1 MLSALAFLAERFA
14 AAGDAPAMIWHD
26 RPYSYGWMV
35 EALEGWRARLAD
47 AGVADGDVVVLT
59 ADFSPHST
67 AALLALWERRCIVVP
82 MSPAVAGQRAE
93 LLATAEADSDFT
105 LTSDDTAELTRL
117 ARGGPHHP
125 LYRQLRAA
133 GSPGLVLFS
142 SGSSGKAKGIVHDAS
157 RLLEKFKTPRQAKRM
172 IAFLS
177 FDHIGGINTLLHV
190 LANGGTVVTVANRQ
204 PATVCAA
211 IERHGVRILPTSPT
225 FLNLLLLSGALDVF
239 PLAGLETI
247 TYGTEVMPEATLT
260 RLHARLPHVKLQQTY
275 GMSEV
280 GILRAKSES
289 SESLWVR
296 IGGEGV
302 ETRIRDGMLEIRSQS
317 AMIGYLNA
325 PSPFTDDGWLMTG
338 DVVDERDGFLRIHGR
353 HSEQIN
359 VGGEKVFPA
368 EIEDVLLQM
377 DGVIDAAVHGEPH
390 AILGHIVVATV
401 QLAGDETVPAFRK
414 RMVPFCRARM
424 QAFKVPQKVI
434 VSKLPLA
441 GDRWKKRRGPADG
454 IDGSARSS
462 AGER

>member
-1 MLSALAFLAERFA
+1 MLSALDFLVERFA
-14 AAGDAPAMIWHD
+14 AAADAPAMIWHD
-26 RPYSYGWMV
+26 RACSYAWLL
-35 EALEGWRARLAD
+35 EALAGWRRRLA
-47 AGVADGDVVVLT
+47 AAALVAGDVVVLT

-67 AALLALWERRCIVVP
+67 AALLALWERGCIVVP
-82 MSPAVAGQRAE
+82 ISVAVAGQRAE
-93 LLATAEADSDFT
+93 LLATAEADAEIT
-105 LTSDDTAELTRL
+105 ITADDGVEVARRARPAERP
-117 ARGGPHHP
+117 A
-125 LYRQLRAA
+125 LYRGLAAA

-142 SGSSGKAKGIVHDAS
+142 SGSSGKAKGIVHDAG
-157 RLLEKFKTPRQAKRM
+157 RLLAKFKTPRPARRM

-190 LANGGTVVTVANRQ
+190 LANGGAVVTVANRQ

-225 FLNLLLLSGALDVF
+225 FLNLLLLSGALDVH

-247 TYGTEVMPEATLT
+247 TYGTEVMPEATLA

-280 GILRAKSES
+280 GILRARSES

-302 ETRIRDGMLEIRSQS
+302 ETRVRGGLLEIRSQS
-317 AMIGYLNA
+317 AMVGYLNA

-338 DVVDERDGFLRIHGR
+338 DVVDERDGYLRIHGR
-353 HSEQIN
+353 QSEQIN

-368 EIEDVLLQM
+368 EIEDVLLRL
-377 DGVIDAAVHGEPH
+377 DGVVDAAVHGEPH

-401 QLAGDETVPAFRK
+401 QLAGDEPLAAFRK
-414 RMVPFCRARM
+414 RMTAFCRDRL
-424 QAFKVPQKVI
+424 QAFKIPQKVLLA
-434 VSKLPLA
+434 KGPLA
-441 GDRWKKRRGPADG
+441 GDRGKKRRGPPVEAEPR
-454 IDGSARSS
+454 RS
-462 AGER
+462 GE

>member
-1 MLSALAFLAERFA
+1 MLSAAAFLLERFA

-26 RPYSYGWMV
+26 REHSYAWLV
-35 EALEGWRARLAD
+35 DALAGWRRLLA
-47 AGVADGDVVVLT
+47 AAELAAGDVVVLT

-67 AALLALWERRCIVVP
+67 AALLALWERGCIVVP
-82 MSPAVAGQRAE
+82 MSAAVAGQRAE
-93 LLATAEADSDFT
+93 LLATAEADAEIT
-105 LTSDDTAELTRL
+105 VTADDGVELARL
-117 ARGGPHHP
+117 ARPGERPA
-125 LYRQLRAA
+125 LYRALGAA

-142 SGSSGKAKGIVHDAS
+142 SGSSGKAKGIVHDAA
-157 RLLEKFKTPRQAKRM
+157 RLLEKFKTPRQARRM

-190 LANGGTVVTVANRQ
+190 LANGGAVVTVASRQ

-225 FLNLLLLSGALDVF
+225 FLNLLLLSGALDVY

-247 TYGTEVMPEATLT
+247 TYGTEVMPEATLA

-296 IGGEGV
+296 LGGEGV
-302 ETRIRDGMLEIRSQS
+302 ETRVRDGLLEIRSQS

-325 PSPFTDDGWLMTG
+325 PSPFTADGWLMTG
-338 DVVDERDGFLRIHGR
+338 DVVDERDGYLRIHGR

-368 EIEDVLLQM
+368 EIEDVLLQLE
-377 DGVIDAAVHGEPH
+377 GVVDVVVHGEPP
-390 AILGHIVVATV
+390 AILGHIVVATL
-401 QLAGDETVPAFRK
+401 QLAAEEPLAALRK
-414 RMVPFCRARM
+414 RLTAFCRPRLA
-424 QAFKVPQKVI
+424 AFKIPQKVLLA
-434 VSKLPLA
+434 KAPLA
-441 GDRWKKRRGPADG
+441 SARWKKL
-454 IDGSARSS
+454 RSP
-462 AGER
+462 